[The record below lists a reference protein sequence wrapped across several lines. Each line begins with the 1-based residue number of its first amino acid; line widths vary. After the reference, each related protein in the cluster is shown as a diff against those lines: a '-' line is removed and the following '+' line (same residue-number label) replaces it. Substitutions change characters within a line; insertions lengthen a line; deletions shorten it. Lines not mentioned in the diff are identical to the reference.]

1 MIRVFE
7 PLLGHIEKKYI
18 NESINKGFV
27 SSSGPSVY
35 NFENKW
41 AKYCNRKYGVAVSNG
56 TVALQL
62 AIKILNLKKGDEI
75 IMPSNTIISCAMA
88 AVYNE
93 LKIVPIDCN
102 LDNWCIN
109 ENLIEKKINKRTKAI
124 LFVNIF
130 FYEH

>member
-41 AKYCNRKYGVAVSNG
+41 AKYDTGAASENICLQSTYMGLAAHQMGGFDSEKIRNLANIPVEFDVISFIAIGKPLSKDMMTIEQAEAEGASRKR
-56 TVALQL
+56 LQL
-62 AIKILNLKKGDEI
+62 SEIYFENKWDNL
-75 IMPSNTIISCAMA
+75 
-88 AVYNE
+88 
-93 LKIVPIDCN
+93 
-102 LDNWCIN
+102 
-109 ENLIEKKINKRTKAI
+109 
-124 LFVNIF
+124 
-130 FYEH
+130 